1 MSNPPNQSETEPLT
15 PIQVFDELV
24 SNYYAFWYYAFWSPD
39 PEFKHEKEKELLAK
53 IDAYRPIYYAYCR
66 LIGVKP

>member
-15 PIQVFDELV
+15 PIQIFDDLV
-24 SNYYAFWYYAFWSPD
+24 ADYYAFWSPD

-66 LIGVKP
+66 LIGVRQ